1 MEIRGAALDV
11 LEKEP
16 PDWSKTPQQENL
28 ILTPHTAFYSESS
41 FKELKRRT
49 AQSVVNV
56 LQGKVISNL
65 FNPEVL
71 K

>member
-28 ILTPHTAFYSESS
+28 ILTPHAAFYSESS

-49 AQSVVNV
+49 AQSSICSRCFA
-56 LQGKVISNL
+56 GESYIKFI
-65 FNPEVL
+65 
-71 K
+71 